1 MKKKTGSPEIYGE
14 EWANEAAK
22 KIPGM
27 MAKGESIA
35 EVCAQLDI
43 SKPTFYK
50 CRDRYSEFAD
60 AVKKGETLSEAWW
73 AKLGR
78 GGAAGQVDINA
89 TTWIFNMK
97 NRFNWKDKQEVD
109 NNHSGTVN
117 NVNYTPDEYAQ
128 AELRMKEMGLD

>member
-1 MKKKTGSPEIYGE
+1 MGDVMSKSNKVGTPEVYDH
-14 EWANEAAK
+14 EWAKDAAE
-22 KIPGM
+22 KIPNM

-35 EVCAQLDI
+35 EVCAELGI
-43 SKPTFYK
+43 CKTTFYK
-50 CRDRYSEFAD
+50 CKERYDEFAD

-97 NRFNWKDKQEVD
+97 NRFNWTDKTEMKADVSVSHEDWLD
-109 NNHSGTVN
+109 N
-117 NVNYTPDEYAQ
+117 
-128 AELRMKEMGLD
+128 LK